1 MNESNIIS
9 ALNSYDGTQPSLEK
23 TVSVLSAEIGPDWMN
38 LVFQQLGDLPVELKE
53 KLNHVFNYYAS
64 LMAWQEAQSYL
75 AQKEPLDA
83 DLMEERLPVLKHWL
97 DFFGQPGRDLYQQ
110 LEDFYHQQSSDV
122 PLPPDDD
129 GSARQEDVLVEKD
142 SDLSDEDKATDEMEV
157 SEDFQQPQSGMEDIQ
172 PVAEDIQTEAEQVQP
187 VEDLEDAVGT
197 TSVEMPDEEP
207 ETEKTDE
214 EVTSQ
219 TVSDDT
225 PEGFIIRKVQREIA
239 LLDDLHAWLAARCVE
254 LDNIEIFAY
263 PYYGMLV
270 DLMRQVVKD
279 IQAVLSLK
287 NQDIVMQYYPNG
299 LADLVHKK
307 QAIEADIQVAV
318 ENCESDTT
326 ALIDKNMDMEKVK
339 KALGDLDESRE
350 KEYLGPAPDGFE
362 LLDNGQPI
370 DEKAVK
376 EQYEQLEEDAQKKTQ
391 KQDISVTN
399 EKKTSQNSQN
409 GVQRRLSFS
418 LKPKKG

>member
-263 PYYGMLV
+263 PYYGIST
-270 DLMRQVVKD
+270 DVV
-279 IQAVLSLK
+279 
-287 NQDIVMQYYPNG
+287 P
-299 LADLVHKK
+299 
-307 QAIEADIQVAV
+307 
-318 ENCESDTT
+318 T
-326 ALIDKNMDMEKVK
+326 ASSKSSTGCTCS
-339 KALGDLDESRE
+339 A
-350 KEYLGPAPDGFE
+350 
-362 LLDNGQPI
+362 
-370 DEKAVK
+370 
-376 EQYEQLEEDAQKKTQ
+376 
-391 KQDISVTN
+391 SV
-399 EKKTSQNSQN
+399 
-409 GVQRRLSFS
+409 
-418 LKPKKG
+418 